1 MKKVLKSLVIVFI
14 VSILFASVGC
24 AKNEDEVVL
33 SLPQSYDVEEGERL
47 IDYMEYLF
55 QKGKLDYEVKDGMV
69 VSINGK
75 ENTLNSY
82 WMIYVDLEEYSN
94 TAWGEYEYKNE
105 KLGSATL
112 GVESLPLVSGATYV
126 FVYQTF

>member
-24 AKNEDEVVL
+24 TKNEDEVVL
-33 SLPQSYDVEEGERL
+33 SVPQSYDVEDGERL
-47 IDYMEYLF
+47 IDYMEYLS

>member
-24 AKNEDEVVL
+24 TKNEDEVAL
-33 SLPQSYDVEEGERL
+33 SVPQSYDVEEGERL
-47 IDYMEYLF
+47 IDYMEYLS

>member
-24 AKNEDEVVL
+24 TKNEDEVAL
-33 SLPQSYDVEEGERL
+33 SVPQSYDVEEGERL
-47 IDYMEYLF
+47 IDYMEYLS

-69 VSINGK
+69 VSIHGK